1 MGAHQMTKMKW
12 YVIVA
17 ALILI
22 GVGGWV
28 KGARSVQVVAPASTT
43 QFDTLRAMST
53 AKELPS
59 PQYDLY

>member
-1 MGAHQMTKMKW
+1 MGQSMSKTQW

-28 KGARSVQVVAPASTT
+28 KGARSVQIIAPASTT
-43 QFDTLRAMST
+43 QIDTLGAMST
-53 AKELPS
+53 ASKELPS

>member
-1 MGAHQMTKMKW
+1 MKMQW

-17 ALILI
+17 ALILVA

-28 KGARSVQVVAPASTT
+28 TSTKGARNAQFVAPATTT

-53 AKELPS
+53 AKDLPS

>member
-1 MGAHQMTKMKW
+1 MRKMQW
-12 YVIVA
+12 FVIVA
-17 ALILI
+17 ALVLAA

-28 KGARSVQVVAPASTT
+28 KGARSVHSVAPATAT

-53 AKELPS
+53 AKDLPS